1 MNEYEE
7 PPVTVGSDTP
17 RALSSDCRGEFEL
30 MSPSFTSCKVHF
42 RTSYTVRVI
51 GRVIRRL
58 RVRQSRGAESQR
70 IHVHARAIL
79 QKLVAAMS
87 YNRITRQPPVSAF
100 TPAPPPPTELGVYR
114 TLFSRAG
121 VHVSPLCLD
130 AMSIGDKWN
139 NFICSMDL
147 TTNTKHQKN
156 SLGNERK
163 RWGARS
169 DIHCYQGVYVSP
181 LCLDAMSIGGKWN
194 NFIGSM
200 DVTLRTTKMK
210 HQKDS
215 LENERKKW
223 AARLDIHCPQVH
235 DIP

>member
-7 PPVTVGSDTP
+7 PRVTVGSDTP
-17 RALSSDCRGEFEL
+17 RALSSDRHSDGEFEL
-30 MSPSFTSCKVHF
+30 MSPSSTSCKVHF

-58 RVRQSRGAESQR
+58 KVRQNRAAESQR
-70 IHVHARAIL
+70 IHIHARAIL
-79 QKLVAAMS
+79 RKLVAAMT

-100 TPAPPPPTELGVYR
+100 TPAPPPPTKLGVYR

-169 DIHCYQGVYVSP
+169 DIHCYQVQGFLQTRQPVCYAKGPVR
-181 LCLDAMSIGGKWN
+181 GEQ
-194 NFIGSM
+194 
-200 DVTLRTTKMK
+200 
-210 HQKDS
+210 HQ
-215 LENERKKW
+215 E
-223 AARLDIHCPQVH
+223 
-235 DIP
+235 